1 MTCNI
6 LCGSFPH
13 YLVLVWHCEWATLS
27 VPSGFPRL
35 AGHCSQRMRSA
46 GPSLQDSSSFHSFW
60 GHGTKRGGEKERE
73 TEARAFLITDCTVM
87 RKARA
92 NKLKIRY
99 WHIKTLAQKTKHK
112 VHHAL
117 TVWSHNYQYILIII
131 DSNKQN
137 LKSQF
142 KKTNQTITFFLT
154 IQKTKSHSLY
164 SKSLRLKYCEHRRI
178 FTLSVTITW
187 TMASISW
194 LLDTTFT
201 FKNQRQWKGGGE
213 RSLKAGNGHK
223 MSNAPSIRTR
233 QRVTRVTSAE

>member
-1 MTCNI
+1 MSCNI

-117 TVWSHNYQYILIII
+117 TVWSHNYQYILVII

-142 KKTNQTITFFLT
+142 KKTNQTITYFPHYPENKISLLVLKVTAIKVLWTQTNLHAQCHHYLDNGFYFMT
-154 IQKTKSHSLY
+154 SGHHIHVQKPKAV
-164 SKSLRLKYCEHRRI
+164 ERRRGK
-178 FTLSVTITW
+178 VT
-187 TMASISW
+187 
-194 LLDTTFT
+194 
-201 FKNQRQWKGGGE
+201 
-213 RSLKAGNGHK
+213 
-223 MSNAPSIRTR
+223 
-233 QRVTRVTSAE
+233 